1 MKILYHDDTRQCSIA
16 GGHKVSDLDS
26 AAAKY
31 LCPYCHGGITVQRV
45 KKLWRLFCL
54 GCGELHAV
62 ASKYA
67 GRSSRV
73 IVVDESAEKSRKDL
87 FDE

>member
-1 MKILYHDDTRQCSIA
+1 MKISYHDDARQCSVA
-16 GGHKVSDLDS
+16 DRKPTDLDS

-31 LCPYCHGGITVQRV
+31 LCPYCGGGITVQKV
-45 KKLWRLFCL
+45 GEVWRLHCPQ
-54 GCGELHAV
+54 CGSPLYEV

-73 IVVDESAEKSRKDL
+73 IVVNEPVKKSREDL
-87 FDE
+87 FG